1 MQRSHLKLGELLLY
15 AGKINNE
22 QFEAVLEE
30 QKNSSNSKKIGEIL
44 VEKGLVSAKDIVEA
58 LEYQLGFPRVDLTRF
73 QINTDVISM
82 IPESLAR
89 KYKVIAIDEKED
101 KLVVA
106 MADPLNIFAIDD
118 IKLYTKMELQPV
130 VATNADIVRLIDRYY
145 SGESTKKLLEEFD
158 DITSPYDGDDLD
170 DSEMIEVT
178 SAPIVRLLNS
188 IIEQAVRRRASDIHI
203 EPRSEDIR
211 IRFRIDGDLTEIMN
225 LSRKNL
231 SPIVTRVKI
240 MGKMNI
246 AEKRLPQ
253 DGRVEGVINDK
264 EIDMYI
270 LPTNGLR

>member
-1 MQRSHLKLGELLLY
+1 M
-15 AGKINNE
+15 
-22 QFEAVLEE
+22 
-30 QKNSSNSKKIGEIL
+30 
-44 VEKGLVSAKDIVEA
+44 
-58 LEYQLGFPRVDLTRF
+58 
-73 QINTDVISM
+73 
-82 IPESLAR
+82 
-89 KYKVIAIDEKED
+89 
-101 KLVVA
+101 
-106 MADPLNIFAIDD
+106 
-118 IKLYTKMELQPV
+118 
-130 VATNADIVRLIDRYY
+130 
-145 SGESTKKLLEEFD
+145 LEEFD

-253 DGRVEGVINDK
+253 DGRVETVINDK
-264 EIDMYI
+264 EIDMRI
-270 LPTNGLR
+270 SSLPTVYREKSLSGFWTSLTSFQGNPRL